1 MKKYRLKDLDCPN
14 CAAEIEKNLRKLGGV
29 HAAELNFATSV
40 LALDTD
46 NPIEAIRRVIKQVE
60 PDVEIAEHSD
70 AESDEETDFD
80 IKREL
85 VLVSIAVVLFFVG
98 LIFKNRL
105 HSTPYSIGEYL
116 VFIPAYLLSGW
127 TVLSNAGRN
136 VFRGKVFDEHFLM
149 TSATLG
155 AVAIHELPEAVAV
168 MLFYQIGEFVQG
180 LSVSRSRSSIKSLL
194 EIRPDSANL
203 MIDGK
208 LQKVKPEEV
217 IVGDTVLVKPGER
230 IPLDGKAIAG
240 SSQVDT
246 SALTGEPVPLPI
258 EVGETVLAGM
268 INKKG
273 TLTVKVT
280 KPLAESSITKILDLV
295 ENATG
300 KKAETEKFI
309 TTFAKSYT
317 PVVVFGALAVA
328 LLPPLL
334 LGASFSI
341 WIYRALVLLVISCP
355 CALVVSIPLGYFGG
369 IGGASRRGILIKG
382 SNFLDVL
389 TQVKTVVFDK
399 TGTLTKGV
407 FRITQIAPQKGFSK
421 AELLRL
427 AAVVESQSNHPIALS
442 ILEAYHGE
450 ITPVSDY
457 QEISGCG
464 VRAKVNNQVI
474 LAGNDALL
482 HANAI
487 EHDLCKVD
495 GTVVH
500 LAIDNLY
507 AGYIVITDEIKEDAT
522 QAIRDLKALGI
533 ERTIMLTGD
542 NQLTSKSVVQQ
553 LGLDDYRAELLPE
566 DKMSTIEKLIEQS
579 KKNGKIAF
587 VGDGINDAPAIARAD
602 VGIAMGGVGSDAAI
616 DTADVVIMTDALSKV
631 AEAIAVGRK
640 TRRIVWENIGL
651 AFAVKGVFVVL
662 GLVGIATMWGAVF
675 ADMGVALVAVLN
687 ATRALK

>member
-60 PDVEIAEHSD
+60 PDVEITEHSD

-208 LQKVKPEEV
+208 LQKVKPAEV

-309 TTFAKSYT
+309 TTFARSYT

-334 LGASFSI
+334 RGESFST

-369 IGGASRRGILIKG
+369 VGGASRRGILVKG

-407 FRITQIAPQKGFSK
+407 FRITQIVPKNGFSE
-421 AELLRL
+421 AEFLRL
-427 AAVVESQSNHPIALS
+427 AAVVESQSNHPIAQS
-442 ILEAYHGE
+442 IREAYRGD

-457 QEISGCG
+457 QEISGHG

-482 HANAI
+482 HANDI
-487 EHDLCKVD
+487 DHDLCEVD

-500 LAIDNLY
+500 LAVNNLY
-507 AGYIVITDEIKEDAT
+507 AGYVIIADEIKEDAT

-533 ERTIMLTGD
+533 EKTIMLTGD
-542 NQLTSKSVVQQ
+542 NQPASESVAQQ
-553 LGLDDYRAELLPE
+553 LGLDDYLAELLPE
-566 DKMSTIEKLIEQS
+566 DKVSAIEKLIEQAG
-579 KKNGKIAF
+579 KDEKIAF
-587 VGDGINDAPAIARAD
+587 VGDGINDAPVIARAD
-602 VGIAMGGVGSDAAI
+602 VGIAMGGAGSDAAI
-616 DTADVVIMTDALSKV
+616 DTADIVIMTDAPSKI
-631 AEAIAVGRK
+631 AEAIAVARK

-687 ATRALK
+687 ATRALR

>member
-203 MIDGK
+203 MIAGK

-507 AGYIVITDEIKEDAT
+507 AGYIVIADEIKEDAT

>member
-1 MKKYRLKDLDCPN
+1 
-14 CAAEIEKNLRKLGGV
+14 
-29 HAAELNFATSV
+29 
-40 LALDTD
+40 
-46 NPIEAIRRVIKQVE
+46 
-60 PDVEIAEHSD
+60 
-70 AESDEETDFD
+70 
-80 IKREL
+80 
-85 VLVSIAVVLFFVG
+85 
-98 LIFKNRL
+98 
-105 HSTPYSIGEYL
+105 
-116 VFIPAYLLSGW
+116 
-127 TVLSNAGRN
+127 
-136 VFRGKVFDEHFLM
+136 
-149 TSATLG
+149 
-155 AVAIHELPEAVAV
+155 
-168 MLFYQIGEFVQG
+168 
-180 LSVSRSRSSIKSLL
+180 
-194 EIRPDSANL
+194 
-203 MIDGK
+203 
-208 LQKVKPEEV
+208 
-217 IVGDTVLVKPGER
+217 
-230 IPLDGKAIAG
+230 
-240 SSQVDT
+240 
-246 SALTGEPVPLPI
+246 
-258 EVGETVLAGM
+258 
-268 INKKG
+268 
-273 TLTVKVT
+273 
-280 KPLAESSITKILDLV
+280 
-295 ENATG
+295 
-300 KKAETEKFI
+300 
-309 TTFAKSYT
+309 
-317 PVVVFGALAVA
+317 
-328 LLPPLL
+328 
-334 LGASFSI
+334 
-341 WIYRALVLLVISCP
+341 
-355 CALVVSIPLGYFGG
+355 
-369 IGGASRRGILIKG
+369 
-382 SNFLDVL
+382 
-389 TQVKTVVFDK
+389 
-399 TGTLTKGV
+399 V

-507 AGYIVITDEIKEDAT
+507 AGYIVIADEIKEDAT